1 MPRIESRVEIGA
13 PPATVFPWLV
23 DPDRLSRWISGFIGS
38 EPIGSGEVRVGSRSR
53 DIIEAEGRRI
63 EVETEIVEVRP
74 GERLAVRITSSDHDQ
89 FDSYDLDARDGG
101 TELTYRS
108 DMRLRGLMRLLT
120 PLITPRIRARADN
133 DLATLKRE
141 VEADTADGRP
151 LSQS

>member
-23 DPDRLSRWISGFIGS
+23 DPDRLSRWISGFVGS

-63 EVETEIVEVRP
+63 EVETEIVALVP
-74 GERLAVRITSSDHDQ
+74 GERLAVCITSSSHDQ
-89 FDSYDLDARDGG
+89 FDGYDLAARDGA

-108 DMRLRGLMRLLT
+108 EMRMRGLTRLLS
-120 PLITPRIRARADN
+120 PLIARQLRARAVN

-141 VEADTADGRP
+141 VEADTANA
-151 LSQS
+151 

>member
-13 PPATVFPWLV
+13 PPAAVFPWLV
-23 DPDRLSRWISGFIGS
+23 EPDRLSRWIGGFVGS

-63 EVETEIVEVRP
+63 ELETEIVELRP
-74 GERLAVRITSSDHDQ
+74 GERLAVRITSPSHDQ
-89 FDSYDLDARDGG
+89 IDSYDLDARDGS

-108 DMRLRGLMRLLT
+108 DMRLRGLMRLLA
-120 PLITPRIRARADN
+120 PLINSRIRARAEG

-141 VEADTADGRP
+141 VEADTS
-151 LSQS
+151 SQ